1 MPAGCAPD
9 TRASAPCLSRAS
21 STSAEQLEYYLI
33 RVLDE
38 RDHTRIHSE
47 FNRSLADWTEEFT
60 SWFDRRV
67 LGIERV
73 L

>member
-1 MPAGCAPD
+1 MRQ
-9 TRASAPCLSRAS
+9 RAIKRAH
-21 STSAEQLEYYLI
+21 
-33 RVLDE
+33 E
-38 RDHTRIHSE
+38 RIARRLRIHSE